1 MTAIKNSAKFTRTP
15 SVAVF
20 SLLILAGIA
29 CGGGGGAN
37 NSGYPTGPT
46 GGSSGTGGT
55 VSHSLSV
62 GVVNVMYTPDA
73 TTVPKGSTVVWTWS
87 SCDAGYNG
95 ADVCTMHSVSF
106 DDGVTSETQDHG
118 GYSRTFTSAGT
129 YNYHCKVH
137 GTAMSGSVVVQ

>member
-1 MTAIKNSAKFTRTP
+1 MTVIKNA
-15 SVAVF
+15 AF
-20 SLLILAGIA
+20 SLLIFAGIA
-29 CGGGGGAN
+29 CSGGGGGGDAN
-37 NSGYPTGPT
+37 NSGYPSDPT
-46 GGSSGTGGT
+46 GGSSSGTGGT
-55 VSHSLSV
+55 VNHSLQV

-95 ADVCTMHSVSF
+95 ADVCTSHSVSF

-118 GYSRTFTSAGT
+118 SYSRTFNTAGT

-137 GTAMSGSVVVQ
+137 GTAMSGQVVVQ